1 MIDGIGRPLDVIY
14 PPQTN
19 LDGTRRRSSLWSCIM
34 VPPGWSPDGKR
45 NTLLNLFNRKSS
57 MAEALNGT
65 LVAGSEEATV
75 AFNEV
80 DLGGKKKDE
89 LQ

>member
-1 MIDGIGRPLDVIY
+1 
-14 PPQTN
+14 
-19 LDGTRRRSSLWSCIM
+19 
-34 VPPGWSPDGKR
+34 
-45 NTLLNLFNRKSS
+45 

-75 AFNEV
+75 ACNEV